1 MINPLDIIRK
11 YYMLDSLAGQ
21 SLLIHSQ
28 LVRDKAQSLAIRHP
42 EMDLDIPFIQ
52 EAAMLHDIGI
62 LFRRTSLHLPRLP
75 RCRSATH
82 GRSSAPCPCM
92 RTTYRG
98 WYITRNDQ
106 KESFTFTSTGHAS
119 CHSRRKTNC
128 FCRQVLFE
136 DQFNAGKET
145 R

>member
-52 EAAMLHDIGI
+52 EAAMLRDIGI
-62 LFRRTSLHLPRLP
+62 FFFFLLSYFYIHSTLYSFVSNGSTAANIPT
-75 RCRSATH
+75 SATV
-82 GRSSAPCPCM
+82 
-92 RTTYRG
+92 T
-98 WYITRNDQ
+98 
-106 KESFTFTSTGHAS
+106 
-119 CHSRRKTNC
+119 
-128 FCRQVLFE
+128 
-136 DQFNAGKET
+136 
-145 R
+145 